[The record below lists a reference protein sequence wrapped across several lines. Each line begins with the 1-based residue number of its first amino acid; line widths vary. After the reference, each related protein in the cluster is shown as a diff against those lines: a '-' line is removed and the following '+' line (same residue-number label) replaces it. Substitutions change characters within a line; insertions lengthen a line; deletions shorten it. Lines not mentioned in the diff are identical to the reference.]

1 MSFSQIEKEELATM
15 IEAVVKP
22 LIRPLKIELDRQAV
36 LFEASEERATMA
48 LTMLSTQLGS
58 EMLTKENAARIR
70 HMLTTLKVH
79 KATLH
84 AHEKLLQV
92 NRSTI

>member
-1 MSFSQIEKEELATM
+1 M
-15 IEAVVKP
+15 IQAVVKP
-22 LIRPLKIELDRQAV
+22 LIRPLKIELDRQTV
-36 LFEASEERATMA
+36 LLEASGERATMA

-70 HMLTTLKVH
+70 RMLTTLKVR

-92 NRSTI
+92 NRSTL